1 MEKSSEKAIKNSFN
15 KESKENS
22 QKSHPQTVNN
32 EKTTFARYTKN
43 LNPPHMG
50 HPSSR
55 GNLPVK
61 TSPFK
66 QTPER
71 MAKMDK
77 NIQSLK
83 NEFKQ
88 KSEKQKDPPHK
99 GKDKDDPC
107 Y

>member
-1 MEKSSEKAIKNSFN
+1 MENSSEKAIKNSFN

-22 QKSHPQTVNN
+22 QKSPSQTVNN
-32 EKTTFARYTKN
+32 EKTTFDRYTKN

-71 MAKMDK
+71 ILSIFATIYHQQVLDLVR
-77 NIQSLK
+77 QSLHRLWHATAWTTLLC
-83 NEFKQ
+83 FK
-88 KSEKQKDPPHK
+88 
-99 GKDKDDPC
+99 
-107 Y
+107 